1 MVVEAPGRQ
10 PLRRRAPGPVPGSGA
25 RQTFDYD
32 ELVPATR
39 VAQLGVALAD
49 SARKLAIAR
58 REIAKLRREN
68 AELRAAQTAGDV
80 A

>member
-10 PLRRRAPGPVPGSGA
+10 PLRRRARDPVSGSAA
-25 RQTFDYD
+25 RHAFDYD

-68 AELRAAQTAGDV
+68 AELRAAQPASDV

>member
-10 PLRRRAPGPVPGSGA
+10 SVRRRTRDPVAGSAA
-25 RQTFDYD
+25 RHAFDHD

-49 SARKLAIAR
+49 SAQKLAIAR

-68 AELRAAQTAGDV
+68 AELRSAQTAS
-80 A
+80 